1 MKKVI
6 ISSANLRSGNGI
18 ASCIMSYYDGLL
30 NHGYQVDFA
39 LLSNVPSPHM
49 EHIEKHGGKIFI
61 YPHNTGKPNKEN
73 AQFIRNIF
81 TKGNYDIVHNNLTG
95 LNGVTFLRTAQKC
108 GVRNRIHHSHN
119 PRETSSMKAR
129 IRSSLYDPICAM
141 LSTKGLACS
150 SLAGD
155 DVFGKN
161 KYTVLPNAINP
172 ELYKFDHEYRQAFRT
187 EYGLKDKFVI
197 GTVCRHAEQKNPFF
211 IVDGFKEVLKK
222 NKDAR
227 LLWVGSGPLS
237 ENVQRYVDNNNLHD
251 YVVMLGARKDV
262 NKIYSA
268 MDIFFLPSLFEG
280 LGMVYIEAQASG
292 LYCIASDVIPKD
304 TAVTNNIEYISLKK
318 KAEFWADRI
327 LAHQNYKD
335 SRSNNLNCLKE
346 QGYDIR
352 YCGDQLAKIY
362 DSL

>member
-6 ISSANLRSGNGI
+6 ISSANLRNGNGI

-30 NHGYQVDFA
+30 NRGYQVDYA
-39 LLSNVPSPHM
+39 LLSNVPSPYM
-49 EHIEKHGGKIFI
+49 QYVKKRGGKKYI

-73 AQFIRNIF
+73 AQFIRDIL
-81 TKGNYDIVHNNLTG
+81 KKENYDIVHNNLTG
-95 LNGVTFLRTAQKC
+95 LNGVVFLKTAQKC
-108 GVRNRIHHSHN
+108 GVKKRIHHSHN
-119 PRETSSMKAR
+119 PRETSSIKAR
-129 IRSSLYDPICAM
+129 IRSFLFDPICAM
-141 LSTKGLACS
+141 LSTKRLACS

-172 ELYKFDHEYRQAFRT
+172 EQYKFDNEYRHLFR
-187 EYGLKDKFVI
+187 EKYGLNDKLVI

-211 IVDGFKEVLKK
+211 IVDVFKEILNK
-222 NKDAR
+222 NKNAR
-227 LLWVGSGPLS
+227 LLWVGSGPLT
-237 ENVQRYVDNNNLHD
+237 EAVQKYIDNNNLHD
-251 YVVMLGARKDV
+251 FVVMLGARKDA

-292 LYCIASDVIPKD
+292 LYCIASDVIPTD

-318 KAEFWADRI
+318 KAGFWADK
-327 LAHQNYKD
+327 LLTHQNCKG
-335 SRSNNLNCLKE
+335 SRDDNLDYLKE
-346 QGYDIR
+346 HGYDLR
-352 YCGDQLAKIY
+352 YCGDQLAVIY